1 MEYNTQRKK
10 MELPEYGR
18 SVQNMVD
25 HALTIEDRE
34 ERQRC
39 ANTIVN
45 IMGGMFPHLRDVPD
59 FKHKLWDH
67 LAIMSD
73 FKLDI
78 DYPFEIVKREE
89 LDMKPGKIAYPDKA
103 IRYRHYGRFLES
115 MIKKLSEMEEGE
127 EKQALLQLLAVQMKK
142 NLNNWNKEGIEDQK
156 IVDDLR
162 EYSNG
167 TIDLKVEDL
176 RLSDQQRYNNNNN
189 NNQRKQNN
197 QNNQRKQNNQNNQRR
212 KQQY

>member
-39 ANTIVN
+39 ANTIIS

-59 FKHKLWDH
+59 FRRKLWDH
-67 LAIMSD
+67 LAIMAA

-78 DYPFEIVKREE
+78 DYPFEVVKPEE
-89 LDMKPGKIAYPDKA
+89 LAVKPERVAYSNGP

-162 EYSNG
+162 EYTNG
-167 TIDLKVEDL
+167 VIDLKVEDL
-176 RLSDQQRYNNNNN
+176 RLGDSRGNNNFQQRKQNF
-189 NNQRKQNN
+189 QRKQNN
-197 QNNQRKQNNQNNQRR
+197 QKKKQH
-212 KQQY
+212 

>member
-89 LDMKPGKIAYPDKA
+89 LEMKPGKISYPDRA

-115 MIKKLSEMEEGE
+115 MIKKLSEMEDGE
-127 EKQALLQLLAVQMKK
+127 EKEALLHMLAVQMKK
-142 NLNNWNKEGIEDQK
+142 DLYNWNKEGIEDQK

-167 TIDLKVEDL
+167 AIDLKVEDL
-176 RLSDQQRYNNNNN
+176 RLNDLLRHNNNNN

-197 QNNQRKQNNQNNQRR
+197 QNNQRKQQNNQRR

>member
-1 MEYNTQRKK
+1 

-67 LAIMSD
+67 LAIMAD

-197 QNNQRKQNNQNNQRR
+197 QNNQRKQNNQNNQRK

>member
-25 HALTIEDRE
+25 HALTIDDRA

-39 ANTIVN
+39 ANTIIN

-78 DYPFEIVKREE
+78 DYPFEIVKKED
-89 LDMKPGKIAYPDKA
+89 LVVKPEKLEYPNGA
-103 IRYRHYGRFLES
+103 LRYRHYGRFLEG
-115 MIKKLSEMEEGE
+115 MIKKAIEVENEGE
-127 EKQALLQLLAVQMKK
+127 KKQLINLLAIQMKK
-142 NLNNWNKEGIEDQK
+142 DLNNWNKEGIEDQK

-162 EYSNG
+162 EYTNG
-167 TIDLKVEDL
+167 VIDLKVEDL
-176 RLSDQQRYNNNNN
+176 RLGDSRGNNNNQQRKQN
-189 NNQRKQNN
+189 FQRKQNN
-197 QNNQRKQNNQNNQRR
+197 QKKKQH
-212 KQQY
+212 

>member
-67 LAIMSD
+67 LAIMAD

-127 EKQALLQLLAVQMKK
+127 EKQALSQLLAVQMKK

-197 QNNQRKQNNQNNQRR
+197 QNNQRKQNNQNNQRK

>member
-39 ANTIVN
+39 ANTIIN

-78 DYPFEIVKREE
+78 DYPFEIVKKED
-89 LDMKPGKIAYPDKA
+89 LVMKPETVAYSNGK
-103 IRYRHYGRFLES
+103 IRYRHYGRFLEELV
-115 MIKKLSEMEEGE
+115 KKAVEIEDEDE
-127 EKQALLQLLAVQMKK
+127 RKALVRLLALQMKRSIS
-142 NLNNWNKEGIEDQK
+142 NWNKEGIEDQK
-156 IVDDLR
+156 ILDDIR
-162 EYSNG
+162 EYSKG
-167 TIDLKVEDL
+167 VIDLKLEDL
-176 RLSDQQRYNNNNN
+176 RLNEPQPRYYN

-197 QNNQRKQNNQNNQRR
+197 FQRNKQQNFQRR
-212 KQQY
+212 KQQH